1 MVENL
6 VYPQYLFQL
15 YNTLF
20 YPYAKQI
27 HLEIIPTIATIDQP
41 FFDLVLHQFCS

>member
-6 VYPQYLFQL
+6 VYSQYVLQR
-15 YNTLF
+15 YNTLIP
-20 YPYAKQI
+20 PYAKQI

-41 FFDLVLHQFCS
+41 FFDLVLH